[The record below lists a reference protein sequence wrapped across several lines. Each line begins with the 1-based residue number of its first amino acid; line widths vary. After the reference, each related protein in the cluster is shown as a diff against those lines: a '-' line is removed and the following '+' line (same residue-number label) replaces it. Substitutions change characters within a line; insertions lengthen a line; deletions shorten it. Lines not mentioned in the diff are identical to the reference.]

1 MTRIDWEPLAQEAAQ
16 LLSAYLRLRTVN
28 PPGNERLAADYLA
41 GLLRARGLEPTMWEP
56 APGRANLMARLR
68 GDGSKPGIILL
79 HHMDVVHADPE
90 RWSVDPFGGEIRDG
104 YVWGR
109 GAIDMKGAGI
119 MHLLAMDLLRR
130 EGLPLTRDIILL
142 AVSDEEVDSSK
153 GVSWLLAEH
162 AAALQAEY
170 VWDEGGFGLQGMFGP
185 AVLFGVAVA
194 EKGALWLRLV
204 AEGESGHGGVPRG
217 TNPVDSLVAALERL
231 RRHRWPVHL
240 QPIVR
245 DFLRQISVWLPARQ
259 RTLLRHLDQRPLLA
273 VARNALLREPA
284 LRAML
289 QSTVSLT
296 GLHAGVKENVIPQRA
311 EATLDVRLLP
321 GQDADEFVR
330 GLQRIL
336 AEPRVRVEII
346 QRPVPGTVTPYA
358 GDAMY
363 QTLDRVCTRLVPGSR
378 VAPLLTVGTTDSCHF
393 REHGYKTY
401 GLFPA
406 IITPEELGRFHG
418 IDERISVQNLAF
430 GTRLVYEVLRE
441 LCITTETPGYKG
453 EEVQIGK

>member
-1 MTRIDWEPLAQEAAQ
+1 VTTITNMDWEALAQDAAQ
-16 LLSAYLRLRTVN
+16 LLGAYLRQRTVN

-41 GLLRARGLEPTMWEP
+41 GLLRARGFAPMLWEP
-56 APGRANLMARLR
+56 SPGRANLTARLH

-79 HHMDVVHADPE
+79 HHMDVVAAEPD

-130 EGLPLTRDIILL
+130 EGLPLSRDIIFL
-142 AVSDEEVDSSK
+142 AVSDEEVDSSN
-153 GVSWLLAEH
+153 GVTWLLAEH
-162 AAALQAEY
+162 SNDLQAEY
-170 VWDEGGFGLQGMFGP
+170 VWDEGGFGLQGMFGSG
-185 AVLFGVAVA
+185 VLFGVAVA

-204 AEGESGHGGVPRG
+204 AEGEPGHGGIPRG
-217 TNPVDSLVAALERL
+217 ANPAESLVAALERL

-240 QPIVR
+240 LPTVC
-245 DFLRQISVWLPARQ
+245 DFFRAVGPLLPFPQ
-259 RTLLRHLDQRPLLA
+259 NILLQHLDQGPVLA
-273 VARNALLREPA
+273 LARSALLKEPA
-284 LRAML
+284 LQAVL

-296 GLHAGVKENVIPQRA
+296 GLRAGVKENVIPERA

-321 GQDADEFVR
+321 GQDADAFIQE
-330 GLQRIL
+330 LQSIL
-336 AEPRVRVEII
+336 AEPRVRVEVI
-346 QRPVPGTVTPYA
+346 QRPAPSTTTPYA

-363 QTLDRVCTRLVPGSR
+363 HVLERACTALVPGSR
-378 VAPLLTVGTTDSCHF
+378 VAPLLTPGTTDSCHF
-393 REHGYKTY
+393 RRRGYKTY

-406 IITPEELGRFHG
+406 IITSEELRRFHG

-430 GTRLVYEVLRE
+430 GTHLVYQVLRE
-441 LCITTETPGYKG
+441 LC
-453 EEVQIGK
+453 GK

>member
-1 MTRIDWEPLAQEAAQ
+1 MSNTDWQEVAQEAAQ

-28 PPGNERLAADYLA
+28 PPGNERLSADYLS
-41 GLLRARGLEPTMWEP
+41 GLLRARGFDPLLWEP
-56 APGRANLMARLR
+56 APARANLVARLH

-79 HHMDVVHADPE
+79 HHMDVVDAEPD

-119 MHLLAMDLLRR
+119 MHLLAMDLLKR
-130 EGLPLTRDIILL
+130 EGLPLARDIILL
-142 AVSDEEVDSSK
+142 AVSDEEVDSSH
-153 GVSWLLAEH
+153 GVAWMLREH
-162 AAALQAEY
+162 GDTLPAEY
-170 VWDEGGFGLQGMFGP
+170 VWDEGGFGLQGMFGSG
-185 AVLFGVAVA
+185 VLFGVAVA

-204 AEGESGHGGVPRG
+204 AGGEPGHSGVPRG
-217 TNPVDSLVAALERL
+217 TNAVESLVAALDRL

-240 QPIVR
+240 HPLVN
-245 DFLRQISVWLPARQ
+245 DFLRTISKWMPARQ
-259 RTLLRHLDQRPLLA
+259 RTVLQHLDIKPLLA
-273 VARNALLREPA
+273 VARNALVQEPA
-284 LRAML
+284 LQAML
-289 QSTVSLT
+289 QNTVSVT
-296 GLHAGVKENVIPQRA
+296 GLRAGVKENVIPERA

-321 GQDADEFVR
+321 GQDAGAFVQE
-330 GLQRIL
+330 LQRVL
-336 AEPRVRVEII
+336 AEPRVRIEVI
-346 QRPVPGTVTPYA
+346 QRPEPGTVTPYA

-363 QTLDRVCTRLVPGSR
+363 HILQKACTALVPGSQ

-393 REHGYKTY
+393 RQRGYKTY

-406 IITPEELGRFHG
+406 IITSEELSRFHG

-441 LCITTETPGYKG
+441 LCAA
-453 EEVQIGK
+453 